1 MLKTY
6 SLVDWC
12 LDRTGSLE
20 EIATL
25 WRLEVVIFVLG
36 AGETRQDPR
45 RLQFYCLLQLI
56 FLLSESLHS
65 EYLRVQ
71 KAQLTKTCS
80 SLCLAYRKVLRFHAE
95 TWPLSEL
102 PRSYQQLRQLGSF
115 LVWVP
120 PEADLVIRIQVQV
133 LSIGGDLSGEWRS
146 ETGNGGQPLLYYWII
161 KHILTMYSWNSVL
174 L

>member
-1 MLKTY
+1 MGQIMLKTY
-6 SLVDWC
+6 SLVDWYVG
-12 LDRTGSLE
+12 RAGSLE

-71 KAQLTKTCS
+71 KAQNTQLTKTCS

-95 TWPLSEL
+95 KLDL
-102 PRSYQQLRQLGSF
+102 CLNF
-115 LVWVP
+115 L
-120 PEADLVIRIQVQV
+120 DLTI
-133 LSIGGDLSGEWRS
+133 
-146 ETGNGGQPLLYYWII
+146 N
-161 KHILTMYSWNSVL
+161 
-174 L
+174 